1 MPGKL
6 ALTFDDGPDPEWT
19 PAILDILKDKH
30 VPAAFFMIGSNMEA
44 HPGLVQRVLADGHEV
59 GNHTYTHPNL
69 ADTPPAAVRLELN
82 ATQRLF
88 QALTGRSLRL
98 FRSPYLSDSN
108 PSDADEIE
116 PIKQA
121 QALGYIEV
129 DRQSRHAGLGAA
141 DGRRR

>member
-1 MPGKL
+1 
-6 ALTFDDGPDPEWT
+6 
-19 PAILDILKDKH
+19 
-30 VPAAFFMIGSNMEA
+30 MIGSNMEA
-44 HPGLVQRVLADGHEV
+44 HPGLVQRVLAEGHEV

-88 QALTGRSLRL
+88 QALTGRSMRF
-98 FRSPYLSDSN
+98 FRSPYLTDAN

-116 PIKQA
+116 PIEQA

-129 DRQSRHAGLGAA
+129 TANLDTLDWEAAVGEPDDEAGVQGAQQSQSRPARQCGADA
-141 DGRRR
+141 

>member
-1 MPGKL
+1 MD
-6 ALTFDDGPDPEWT
+6 A
-19 PAILDILKDKH
+19 AILNILKDKH
-30 VPAAFFMIGSNMEA
+30 VPAAFFMIGANMEA

-98 FRSPYLSDSN
+98 FRSPYLGDAD

-116 PIKQA
+116 PIKAA